1 MSLKLFLNEQRVFK
15 RYYRYHKYMFLK
27 TLEKVKSAEGT
38 EQSAT
43 INFWVDFGETSIET
57 KQMMEER

>member
-1 MSLKLFLNEQRVFK
+1 
-15 RYYRYHKYMFLK
+15 MFLK
-27 TLEKVKSAEGT
+27 TPEKVKSAEGT

-57 KQMMEER
+57 KQMMEEL

>member
-27 TLEKVKSAEGT
+27 TPEKVKSAEGT

-43 INFWVDFGETSIET
+43 INFGVDFGETSIET
-57 KQMMEER
+57 KQMMEEL